1 MHRCMMCRMDQHD
14 WNRVSLGRVLV
25 ALQREAEH
33 RDTTAEV
40 ARYWTELESEIR
52 IEFES
57 RGWA

>member
-1 MHRCMMCRMDQHD
+1 MMCRMDQHD